1 MATDLF
7 GQYFN
12 NPSKSYVYADMTCNG
27 PSADEISFNLSDS
40 NGVISDNENMLS
52 SIDLSGLHVGLT
64 QYTND
69 MKTIAPYGIVYVK
82 GIDQGESYTSKAY
95 GIVTNK
101 SQFENWEYKT
111 TLIFHIK
118 YVNEMGMKVLK
129 CIVGGGSEY
138 EDKTYIESTQEI
150 LDKAKIPINVSYKDG
165 YIFLTATTSGF
176 DFWVSHCEL
185 IHYTGDGDITE
196 EIPELFEEHFEENDP
211 GNDVGFGMDD
221 AWTAGYI
228 NYHSNS
234 TVSSVNAYRTGLSEE
249 HYRNLY
255 NLVGKS
261 FIVDGSTNYDEI
273 VDIATEKMFNVYLF
287 EDLTKYQPAIKY
299 RNGAMKGCLVYA
311 TYPQFNDA
319 NVYETQRS
327 LKIGHLVDRVEDFYT
342 SPQNAYTGLPM
353 YARVVRDVVDSYYSQ
368 YEYDVYKKWSNGY
381 SYININD
388 EWLDPNEIP
397 VVNFDEH
404 DAPNEWSHSHVP
416 NSYVLN
422 SIYKDEAIYDAIG
435 LYGYA
440 TYLSKKNLWTTMGQI
455 YLRTTVDDDEST
467 NVKNLISS
475 FIIYNPNPFPVSVKY
490 MTFV

>member
-12 NPSKSYVYADMTCNG
+12 NPTKSYVYTDMKCNG
-27 PSADEISFNLSDS
+27 PSADEISFNISDS

-82 GIDQGESYTSKAY
+82 GIDQGESYTTKAY
-95 GIVTNK
+95 GLLKGN
-101 SQFENWEYKT
+101 SFFENWEYKT

-118 YVNEMGMKVLK
+118 YVNELGMKMLR
-129 CIVGGGSEY
+129 CIVGSGSEL
-138 EDKTYIESTQEI
+138 EDLTFIDATQEI
-150 LDKAKIPINVSYKDG
+150 LDEAKIPVNVSYKDG
-165 YIFLTATTSGF
+165 YIYLTGTTVGF

-185 IHYTGDGDITE
+185 IHYTGDGDIKNE
-196 EIPELFEEHFEENDP
+196 MPELFEEHFTKDDP
-211 GNDVGFGMDD
+211 GNDIGFGMDD
-221 AWTAGYI
+221 AFTASSI
-228 NYHSNS
+228 NRNNATPAS
-234 TVSSVNAYRTGLSEE
+234 TNAYRTAISEE
-249 HYRNLY
+249 TYRDIY
-255 NLVGKS
+255 NVLGKR
-261 FIVDGSTNYDEI
+261 FYVDGSTNYDEI
-273 VDIATEKMFNVYLF
+273 VNIANDKLFNVYLF
-287 EDLTKYQPAIKY
+287 EDLTKYHPAIKY

-311 TYPQFNDA
+311 TYPQFNDSGI
-319 NVYETQRS
+319 YDTQRS
-327 LKIGHLVDRVEDFYT
+327 LKIGHLVDRIEDFYT
-342 SPQNAYTGLPM
+342 SPQNAFTGLPM

-388 EWLDPNEIP
+388 EWIDPNEIP

-404 DAPNEWSHSHVP
+404 DAENYWSHSEVP

-422 SIYKDEAIYDAIG
+422 SIYKDESIYDAIG

-440 TYLSKKNLWTTMGQI
+440 TYLSKKNLWATMGQI
-455 YLRTTVDDDEST
+455 YLRTTVEDDESENT
-467 NVKNLISS
+467 KNLISS

-490 MTFV
+490 MTFA